1 MPDLVETGRDIGL
14 QNPVVVPGSDA
25 KWWISAIASWV
36 RRFGRNPYEHG
47 KKSAS
52 KIGSST
58 AFNAV
63 WTTRSATVGIP
74 NFLSFPDDPLLG
86 IITCRTST
94 GRKPPDFN
102 DSRMPSRNATTPTW
116 ASIRATVARS
126 TPAVRAPALLDTRS
140 HACIRNARS

>member
-1 MPDLVETGRDIGL
+1 M
-14 QNPVVVPGSDA
+14 GSDA
-25 KWWISAIASWV
+25 RWWISAIASWV

-58 AFNAV
+58 ALTAV

-74 NFLSFPDDPLLG
+74 SFLSFPDDPFLG

-94 GRKPPDFN
+94 GRNPPDFS
-102 DSRMPSRNATTPTW
+102 DSRIPSRNTTTPT
-116 ASIRATVARS
+116 
-126 TPAVRAPALLDTRS
+126 
-140 HACIRNARS
+140 